1 MLYKEQINKNLLIN
15 IRLRKVLLHPKI
27 KNNITEKYPK
37 FLKAIKEYEEY
48 INKVY
53 KIVELKTTL
62 PTDIIKYE
70 LLKYI

>member
-1 MLYKEQINKNLLIN
+1 MIGKALKLIRIIENKTLNDIS
-15 IRLRKVLLHPKI
+15 
-27 KNNITEKYPK
+27 EKYSE

-70 LLKYI
+70 LLKYL